1 MRGLLLGMIL
11 ICSGLLAEEAISDAP
26 RFTADNQLIRPEGYR
41 QWMFL
46 SSGLGMSY
54 RKDADNN
61 EAPVFT
67 NVYIRPEAYRQFAA
81 DGTFPEGT
89 VLVLELYTS
98 TREGSINKRG
108 NFQDRFIGIEAS
120 VKDSKRFAEK
130 WAYFNFMGDGD
141 KPLAQA
147 APARKETCWS
157 CHNKNGAVDNVFVQ
171 FYPTLREARAE
182 RNHP

>member
-1 MRGLLLGMIL
+1 MRAF
-11 ICSGLLAEEAISDAP
+11 LLAMIFMGAGLMAGEVTSDAP

-61 EAPVFT
+61 DVPVFT
-67 NVYIRPEAYRQFAA
+67 NTYIRPEAYRQFAA
-81 DGTFPEGT
+81 NGTFPEGT
-89 VLVLELYTS
+89 VLVLELYS
-98 TREGSINKRG
+98 ATREGSINKRG

-130 WAYFNFMGDGD
+130 WAYFNFMGDDD

-147 APARKETCWS
+147 DPFPKKACWT
-157 CHNKNGAVDNVFVQ
+157 CHNKNGAADNVFVQ
-171 FYPTLREARAE
+171 FYPILREAQAK